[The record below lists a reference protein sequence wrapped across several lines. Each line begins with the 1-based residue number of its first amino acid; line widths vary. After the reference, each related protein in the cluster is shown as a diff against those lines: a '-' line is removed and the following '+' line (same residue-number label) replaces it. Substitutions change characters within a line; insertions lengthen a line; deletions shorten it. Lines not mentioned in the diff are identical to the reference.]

1 MLGCTL
7 ACDDRLREGSSRRS
21 ATVGTMRTR
30 HTLAVVLTAALAAA
44 GCGANDTSDV
54 STTSGTDDTATSES
68 RTATSSAEALPAAP
82 PACGDDLLASLTGRQ
97 KLAQL
102 LNVGVTGADD
112 ARAAVQSE
120 QIGGIF
126 IGSWTDPAMLAE
138 RQVQGVAA
146 QSTLPLMVTIDE
158 EGGRVS
164 RVGALLGT
172 DPSARVTAETM
183 TVEQTYQ
190 MALERGRELRELG
203 ITVNFAPDVDVSS
216 QPDDSVIG
224 DRSYSS
230 DPQVVVEYAGAY
242 AQGLRDAGIMP
253 VLKHFPGH
261 GSASGDSHT
270 GAVTAPP
277 LEQLEQSD
285 LVPYRALVA
294 PDVAVMLGHLDVPG
308 LTGGLPASIS
318 PEAVELL
325 RSGSYGAPEFDGVI
339 FTDDLSG
346 MRAITDTYDITEAVE
361 AALVAGV
368 DQALWLTTDEVP
380 EVLDHLEDAVAAG
393 ELPQSRVDDAVRT
406 VARAKG
412 ALDC

>member
-1 MLGCTL
+1 MRIRHSLVAVL
-7 ACDDRLREGSSRRS
+7 A
-21 ATVGTMRTR
+21 
-30 HTLAVVLTAALAAA
+30 AALAAS
-44 GCGANDTSDV
+44 GCGANSSVDVAPSATEGSAASASDAAA
-54 STTSGTDDTATSES
+54 SPQTEPS
-68 RTATSSAEALPAAP
+68 EALPPAGASGPVPQPSAAE
-82 PACGDDLLASLTGRQ
+82 PAVCGDELLASLTLRQ

-112 ARAAVQSE
+112 ALAAVQSE

-126 IGSWTDPAMLAE
+126 IGSWTDPVMLTA
-138 RQVQGVAA
+138 RQVPGVAA
-146 QSTLPLMVTIDE
+146 QSRLPLMVTIDE

-164 RVGALLGT
+164 RVGALLGP
-172 DPSARVTAETM
+172 DPSARVTAQTM
-183 TVEQTYQ
+183 TVEQTYE

-224 DRSYSS
+224 DRSYSD
-230 DPQVVVEYAGAY
+230 DPQVVARYAGAY
-242 AQGLRDAGIMP
+242 ARGLQDAGILP

-270 GAVTAPP
+270 GAVTTPP
-277 LEQLEQSD
+277 IDRLQQSD
-285 LVPYRALVA
+285 LVPYRELVSS
-294 PDVAVMLGHLDVPG
+294 DVAVMLGHLDVPG
-308 LTGGLPASIS
+308 LTDGVPASIS
-318 PEAVELL
+318 PPVVDLL
-325 RSGSYGAPEFDGVI
+325 RSGTGYGGPPFDGVI

-380 EVLDHLEDAVAAG
+380 AVLDHLEQSVATG
-393 ELPQSRVDDAVRT
+393 TLPATRVDDAVRT

>member
-1 MLGCTL
+1 MFGCTL
-7 ACDDRLREGSSRRS
+7 ACADRLREGSWHRS

-44 GCGANDTSDV
+44 GCATNDSSDV
-54 STTSGTDDTATSES
+54 ASSSGAEEAVTSES
-68 RTATSSAEALPAAP
+68 RITTPSAEPLPTTAAV
-82 PACGDDLLASLTGRQ
+82 CGDDLLASLTGRQ

-112 ARAAVQSE
+112 ALAIVQSE

-126 IGSWTDPAMLAE
+126 IGSWTDPAMLSE
-138 RQVQGVAA
+138 RQVQDVAE
-146 QSTLPLMVTIDE
+146 QSPLPLMVTIDE

-164 RVGALLGT
+164 RVGALLGP

-183 TVEQTYQ
+183 TVEQTYR
-190 MALERGRELRELG
+190 MALERGRELRDLG
-203 ITVNFAPDVDVSS
+203 ITVDFAPDVDVSS

-224 DRSYSS
+224 DRSFSA
-230 DPQVVVEYAGAY
+230 DPLVVVEYAGAY

-277 LEQLEQSD
+277 LEQLEQVD
-285 LVPYRALVA
+285 LVPYRSLVA
-294 PDVAVMLGHLDVPG
+294 PDVGVMLGHLDVPG

-368 DQALWLTTDEVP
+368 DQALWLTTAEVP
-380 EVLDHLEDAVAAG
+380 EVLDHLEQSVASG

-412 ALDC
+412 AVDC